1 MIFPMTMLGRERASQ
16 ALTYASDGD
25 TNGVVYFLGTRY
37 GLDGGFTNPQTRGT
51 LRMLASGVLGG
62 SEEQLIAVTDR
73 TAGHFYT
80 LNTANSFVTF
90 DLGIA
95 SLILNGYSYRSR
107 TGFAGDWPT
116 AWVLEGS
123 NNNSSWTT
131 IHSLN
136 PVSPAFSATDQWFSQ
151 AVVGQTV
158 AYRFIRWR
166 QTASNSAGSN
176 YFVFGEA
183 ELYGTLL
190 Y

>member
-1 MIFPMTMLGRERASQ
+1 MIFPMTMLGRARASQ
-16 ALTYASDGD
+16 ALTYVSDGD

-37 GLDGGFTNPQTRGT
+37 GLDGSFTNPQTRGT
-51 LRMLASGVLGG
+51 LVMSASGQLGG
-62 SEEQLIAVTDR
+62 SEELLIAVTDR

-80 LNTANSFVTF
+80 TNIPNSFITF

-107 TGFAGDWPT
+107 SGFAGDWPT

-123 NNNSSWTT
+123 NDNASWVT
-131 IHSLN
+131 IHALN
-136 PVSPAFSATDQWFSQ
+136 PISPAFSGTDQWLST

-166 QTASNSAGSN
+166 QTAVNSGANN